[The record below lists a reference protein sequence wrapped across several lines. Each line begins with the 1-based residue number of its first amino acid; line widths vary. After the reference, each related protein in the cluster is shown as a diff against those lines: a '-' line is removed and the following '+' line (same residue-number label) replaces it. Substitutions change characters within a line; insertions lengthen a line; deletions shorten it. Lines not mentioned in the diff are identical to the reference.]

1 MTTQCV
7 QVKLD
12 LGHRA
17 AFRKTPTPEGFTHD
31 WTVFVRG
38 PDGNNIQHFVEK
50 VIFFLHE
57 SFTRPKRVVR
67 EPPYSITEVGY
78 AGFHL
83 PIEVHFKNKEEPK
96 KVVFEYDM
104 FLHLENSPPV
114 NHIRYEKLTFR
125 NPTEDFRRK
134 LLKGGG
140 VGILPDAPD
149 LNPGT
154 FETTTT
160 TSEETTS
167 FPVHTLEVP
176 KVKGKPHAAASNAL
190 AAKKSKEKKESSS
203 RSPVATKPSKGKEP
217 KSITPKESKPKDPNK
232 QSVKRQSSTS
242 SVPEQVK
249 KRKKSSSG
257 SKNGEKSEKISS
269 SEKVKLKEKSQ
280 KVKQP
285 RVISNEPLFKPEA
298 VLERKNKTKPEP
310 LKKVLPPFEAE
321 LSTEEIEDV
330 PSPGS
335 STSFSSFPNKQS
347 GGALNTLMQEFMQE
361 SDNEDLDDSSEI
373 VTTPF
378 QSGPYKA
385 ALSDDSDNEEPAQL
399 ESPAPTPPP
408 PPPVEKPKVVQK
420 SIKKKATNGK
430 KSRVSEKKE
439 RTDIK
444 KVKTASNKKSDLDE
458 LTHLHQRLM
467 SLQNREHL
475 QKVVD
480 LIEETGLFQ
489 ITTSTFDFD
498 LCSLDKST
506 IQKLQNCIETLVM

>member
-17 AFRKTPTPEGFTHD
+17 SFRKEPTPKGFTHD
-31 WTVFVRG
+31 WSVFVRG

-50 VIFFLHE
+50 VVFVLHD
-57 SFTRPKRVVR
+57 SFNKPRRVKK
-67 EPPYSITEVGY
+67 EPPYEIEEVGY

-104 FLHLENSPPV
+104 FLHLEKSPPV

-140 VGILPDAPD
+140 VGINPDAPD
-149 LNPGT
+149 LNSSSL
-154 FETTTT
+154 ETTTGPLE
-160 TSEETTS
+160 TSLM
-167 FPVHTLEVP
+167 PVHTVQVP

-190 AAKKSKEKKESSS
+190 ALKKPKEKKEGSS
-203 RSPVATKPSKGKEP
+203 RSPVASKPSKGKEP
-217 KSITPKESKPKDPNK
+217 KSMTPKESKPKDPNK
-232 QSVKRQSSTS
+232 QNVKRQSNPSNS
-242 SVPEQVK
+242 APEQIK

-257 SKNGEKSEKISS
+257 LKTGEKNDKPNSNEKI
-269 SEKVKLKEKSQ
+269 KLKEK
-280 KVKQP
+280 VKQP
-285 RVISNEPLFKPEA
+285 KVQEEPLFKPEA
-298 VLERKNKTKPEP
+298 VVERKNKTKPEP
-310 LKKVLPPFEAE
+310 PKKMLPPFDAE

-361 SDNEDLDDSSEI
+361 SDNEDLEDSSEI
-373 VTTPF
+373 VGTPF
-378 QSGPYKA
+378 QGEPYKA
-385 ALSDDSDNEEPAQL
+385 VLSDDDSDNEQHHFNQS
-399 ESPAPTPPP
+399 SPAPVAT
-408 PPPVEKPKVVQK
+408 PPPVEKPKTTQK
-420 SIKKKATNGK
+420 TTQKKATNGK
-430 KSRVSEKKE
+430 KSKVNEKKD
-439 RTDIK
+439 RTTEVK
-444 KVKTASNKKSDLDE
+444 KVKKPAVAKKTE
-458 LTHLHQRLM
+458 LEELVDLHQRLM
-467 SLQNREHL
+467 SLHNREHL
-475 QKVVD
+475 QKVAD